1 MDVNDDSGKGSEKS
15 EKDYSFHCLREYIYH
30 HEQKA
35 ARNMNVPGDSGE
47 MSVRKEED
55 VIGHRRKAFLV
66 INGRDLGRVGFYCWV
81 EVELVSSELGY
92 LAKEISKQCGR
103 SGLVSL

>member
-1 MDVNDDSGKGSEKS
+1 MDVNGDSGKGSEKS

-35 ARNMNVPGDSGE
+35 TRNMNVRGDSGE

-55 VIGHRRKAFLV
+55 VIGHWRKGIPCNKMAKILA
-66 INGRDLGRVGFYCWV
+66 
-81 EVELVSSELGY
+81 ELG
-92 LAKEISKQCGR
+92 STVG
-103 SGLVSL
+103 